1 MATGTATR
9 PTRAA
14 PAAVATPGTRRRR
27 SLPRM
32 IFGALAAVLGALAFA
47 VVGLRADPGVDVL
60 AVARPVAAGAPIVD
74 ADLRVVHIVAD
85 PALRVFPASQR
96 ASVVGQIAAVPLAPG
111 SLLTAE
117 QLGAVTDPPPGQSVI
132 AVGVKTGRAPAGLA
146 IGSSVLVLVVAQ
158 GNGGGEAPAPLQ
170 APALVRAV
178 EATDST
184 GITVVTLQLSA
195 ESAVRVASAT
205 GDVALVL
212 RNPGR

>member
-1 MATGTATR
+1 MATATATR
-9 PTRAA
+9 PTRARL
-14 PAAVATPGTRRRR
+14 AAVAIPSTRRRR

-60 AVARPVAAGAPIVD
+60 AVARPVTAGAPIVD

-96 ASVVGQIAAVPLAPG
+96 ASVLGQVAAVTLAPG

-117 QLGAVTDPPPGQSVI
+117 QLGAVTDPPADQSVI
-132 AVGVKTGRAPAGLA
+132 AVGVKTSRVPAGLA

-158 GNGGGEAPAPLQ
+158 GNGGGEAPPPLQ
-170 APALVRAV
+170 APAVVRAV
-178 EATDST
+178 EPSDSA
-184 GITVVTLQLSA
+184 GITVATLQLSA
-195 ESAVRVASAT
+195 ESAVRIASAT